1 MKSIFISLILFQGKY
16 IHKRT
21 MLELK
26 EKEVTQLRRENRRL
40 EAEMGKETLNSDGVV
55 TVEVSP

>member
-1 MKSIFISLILFQGKY
+1 
-16 IHKRT
+16 

>member
-1 MKSIFISLILFQGKY
+1 MFQGKY
-16 IHKRT
+16 IHKRA

-40 EAEMGKETLNSDGVV
+40 EAEMRTVNSNGVI

>member
-1 MKSIFISLILFQGKY
+1 MFQGKY